1 MESQLPY
8 WEGSTAGQDLEGLQP
23 AVMLLVSDLQL
34 SPGQRLGA
42 AQGIATQAE
51 A

>member
-1 MESQLPY
+1 M
-8 WEGSTAGQDLEGLQP
+8 AGQDLEGLQP

-34 SPGQRLGA
+34 SPGQPLGP
-42 AQGIATQAE
+42 AQNTVPQAG